1 MKRTPLLTIWVLSF
15 VVMIL
20 LANPE
25 KVLFWIAFVIFSWSS
40 LYIEKYKKRLKEED
54 E

>member
-15 VVMIL
+15 FAMVL
-20 LANPE
+20 LADPD
-25 KVLFWIAFVIFSWSS
+25 KVLFWIAFVVFAWSS
-40 LYIEKYKKRLKEED
+40 VYIEKHKKGLEKED